1 MMLRWA
7 NLRKKLRACILLL
20 ILVSLVACT
29 SRRGVSESFHDPDL
43 DFALLRTVAVMPFAN
58 LTTDKL
64 AAARVRDTFMTSLF
78 ATGVVYVI
86 PSGEVIRGIQRAGL
100 ENPVDPSPEDIAK
113 FAAIIKADAVI
124 TGAVREYG
132 QVRSGTTTANVI
144 SMSLQMFERES
155 RKVVWTASTTQ
166 GGISIWDRLFGGGG
180 RPIQD
185 VTQAAI
191 NDVINKLF
199 Y

>member
-7 NLRKKLRACILLL
+7 NIRKKLRACILLL

-43 DFALLRTVAVMPFAN
+43 DFALLRTIAVMPFAN
-58 LTTDKL
+58 LTADKL

>member
-1 MMLRWA
+1 MLRWA
-7 NLRKKLRACILLL
+7 NIRKKLRACILLL

-43 DFALLRTVAVMPFAN
+43 DFALLRTIAVMPFAN
-58 LTTDKL
+58 LTADKL